1 LFALPGHRQ
10 FEFSPLA
17 VSKSSRTR
25 KPFPTRAPA
34 PTAAGRAVVDHG
46 FIPVRAKLIEVAAF
60 LDRAERHAIA
70 DDFRVAAL
78 RDAAELLVDGKPE
91 RARRIL
97 EQLSDPTTEPEAV
110 SSGKAALGAW
120 LPPGTGGVKV
130 KGKVKGAAASL

>member
-1 LFALPGHRQ
+1 M
-10 FEFSPLA
+10 
-17 VSKSSRTR
+17 SKSRTK
-25 KPFPTRAPA
+25 KPSPTRGPV
-34 PTAAGRAVVDHG
+34 PTAAARAVVDHG

-120 LPPGTGGVKV
+120 RP
-130 KGKVKGAAASL
+130 AAPATAKK